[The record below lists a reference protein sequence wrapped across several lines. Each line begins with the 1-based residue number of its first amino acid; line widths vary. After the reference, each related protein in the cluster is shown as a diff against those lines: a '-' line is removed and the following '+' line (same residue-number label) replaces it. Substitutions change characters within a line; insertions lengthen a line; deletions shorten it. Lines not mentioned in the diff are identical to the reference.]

1 MCRLISYNKL
11 FPRHC
16 QEKISHRLG
25 RSTGFLF
32 PYERG
37 GNLLELNLTVNRN
50 LALDS
55 LFRVSGVNGAAATVN
70 DRTENYLKIM
80 KS

>member
-11 FPRHC
+11 FPHHC
-16 QEKISHRLG
+16 QEKISRRLG
-25 RSTGFLF
+25 RSQGVSF

-55 LFRVSGVNGAAATVN
+55 LFRMPGVNGSAATVN
-70 DRTENYLKIM
+70 DSAENYLKIM